1 MPPQIESDPSN
12 AGPDPSSSSP
22 PMQIGIQRPSG
33 EGGAIVPGPAQPAFL
48 RRANQ
53 VADRP
58 VGPLRFVRMLK
69 SRFVGDRVV
78 SAGDV
83 LKVSDLPVDPRTGRP
98 AQANIMPVLSLL
110 LQDRAQKMVEYGVAE
125 PHSGPSTVELG
136 HSMDIDKVMKAAA
149 GETVEQSMM
158 KPGRGEQATAVPQR
172 RGAM

>member
-1 MPPQIESDPSN
+1 MPPQINSDPSN
-12 AGPDPSSSSP
+12 AGPDPSSSP
-22 PMQIGIQRPSG
+22 PMQIGIQKPSG
-33 EGGAIVPGPAQPAFL
+33 EGGAIIPGPAQPSFI
-48 RRANQ
+48 RRTNQ

-58 VGPLRFVRMLK
+58 VGPLRFVRLLR

-83 LKVSDLPVDPRTGRP
+83 LKVSDIPLDPRTGRP
-98 AQANIMPVLSLL
+98 VQVNIMPVMSLL

-125 PHSGPSTVELG
+125 AHNGPATVTLG
-136 HSMDIDKVMKAAA
+136 DSMDIEKVIKAAA

-158 KPGRGEQATAVPQR
+158 RPGRGEQATAAPQR